1 MPNYTGGASVCPFY
15 QRETPSSIICEGVG
29 PCQHTSMKFCGERDK
44 LRWQREY
51 WLQFYE
57 QEDLPSQGLASLLP
71 Q

>member
-29 PCQHTSMKFCGERDK
+29 PCQ
-44 LRWQREY
+44 QEY
-51 WLQFYE
+51 CLQFSYGKCPLAGGLLHYYE

>member
-1 MPNYTGGASVCPFY
+1 
-15 QRETPSSIICEGVG
+15 
-29 PCQHTSMKFCGERDK
+29 MKFCGERDK

-51 WLQFYE
+51 CLQFSYGKCPLAGGLLHYYE